1 MMDENHPAGSTGGVI
16 YYCPQCRAQVND
28 PLVCQDCLS
37 VICRRCGSPLERED
51 ELGIG

>member
-1 MMDENHPAGSTGGVI
+1 MDEQLPAELNSVL
-16 YYCPQCRAQVND
+16 YYCPQCRKPVRD

-37 VICRRCGSPLERED
+37 VICRTCGSPLERED